1 MTIEVKIPEKRVLL
15 DHEKLTVYQAAIE
28 FVILA
33 DDIIEHLPR
42 GRAYLSDQL
51 QRAALSIP
59 LNIAEGAGEYAV
71 DEKARFYR
79 MAKRSATE
87 CAGVL
92 DVCQRLHLVDENRYI
107 KGRELL
113 IGIVSMLIK
122 MAQKQR

>member
-15 DHEKLTVYQAAIE
+15 DHEKLTVYQVAIE

>member
-15 DHEKLTVYQAAIE
+15 DHEKLTVYQVAIE

-33 DDIIEHLPR
+33 DEVIEHLPR

-92 DVCQRLHLVDENRYI
+92 DVCQRLRLVEENRYI

-113 IGIVSMLIK
+113 IGLVSMLIK

>member
-1 MTIEVKIPEKRVLL
+1 MTIAIKIPEKRVLL
-15 DHEKLTVYQAAIE
+15 DHEKLTVYQVAIE

-33 DDIIEHLPR
+33 DEVIEHLPR

-51 QRAALSIP
+51 QRAALSTP

-92 DVCQRLHLVDENRYI
+92 DVCQRLRLVEENRYI

-113 IGIVSMLIK
+113 IGLVSMLIK